1 MACSGVISAGEHP
14 GLMQERL
21 QSVKQSSSV
30 LGQSAAL
37 SYEADLLYRRGC
49 EVGVGL
55 GDPSQ
60 YLGKAT
66 NVRPQARFRPVRKSL
81 SCMLDRE
88 APNGLGIRQ
97 FRRLRVVLTI

>member
-66 NVRPQARFRPVRKSL
+66 NVRTQARFRPVRNP
-81 SCMLDRE
+81 CHACWTE
-88 APNGLGIRQ
+88 
-97 FRRLRVVLTI
+97 RLQMASVSGSSAGCG

>member
-1 MACSGVISAGEHP
+1 
-14 GLMQERL
+14 MQERL

-66 NVRPQARFRPVRKSL
+66 NVQL
-81 SCMLDRE
+81 
-88 APNGLGIRQ
+88 
-97 FRRLRVVLTI
+97 RRGSGQSGNPCHACWTERLQMASVSGSSAGCG

>member
-66 NVRPQARFRPVRKSL
+66 NVRLGEVPASQESL